1 MILIYVSLMAN
12 DVRHLS
18 ICLLNILLFSFV
30 NCLFTAS
37 AHFLFEL
44 FVFYMLSCMCC
55 LCILGINPLLSI
67 LFASIFS
74 HSVHFVVLLMVSLA
88 LQKPLIQSIYLFLCL
103 FPLLQEKDP
112 ENIATI
118 YVNLCSTHVFLQDFD
133 EFWYY
138 FQVFNH
144 FEFIF
149 AYGVKNFQNFILS
162 HVTIPFSQHHLQKR
176 PSFLHCI
183 FLPTLLQIS

>member
-1 MILIYVSLMAN
+1 MTSHWNLITYQRSHLQIPSYWALGLQHTNFGRTQPFSTYCQSFSSCSGWHCNNMILIYVSLMAN

-103 FPLLQEKDP
+103 FPLL
-112 ENIATI
+112 
-118 YVNLCSTHVFLQDFD
+118 
-133 EFWYY
+133 
-138 FQVFNH
+138 
-144 FEFIF
+144 
-149 AYGVKNFQNFILS
+149 
-162 HVTIPFSQHHLQKR
+162 
-176 PSFLHCI
+176 
-183 FLPTLLQIS
+183 